1 MFRADAHVQ
10 QNPLP
15 KLSLQIWISM
25 PNTQCADAQR
35 VAREVQAELS
45 SQTIK
50 AVLDYRIRLV
60 HDEVDTGPQCGAS
73 KQSIQEEAADFEV
86 KVAGEGAQFT
96 FEFDAGT
103 SILSTPK
110 AEVRSSPSQRSSLPK
125 DIATFIQSVFAN
137 EQISHLLHINSLIRN
152 NPYSD
157 TFTQFSGDSVRDI
170 ERQLARAAKTATSY
184 HLTFSLFSA
193 GGAPSSWD
201 VQQALNQHILPIVQ
215 AAKKTFNIQVGT
227 QVQLFSPYSPSIQSY
242 GLENTRGHFLKHD
255 DLTSFVNTAE
265 WPLSP
270 SIGQGPTLNF
280 IVYVPTKS
288 DLPLGID
295 GKLGGAWIVPQWGGI
310 TIINPEM
317 IEDPGTGSYI
327 LPSHLSTND
336 LNDAFRTFSAQ
347 LLALLGITSGSVNG
361 QSFPLGFRIQSHRRV
376 TAYELHLRASSNL
389 GSLSSLAKH
398 LNTIPIPR
406 HVAQL
411 VDNSMSNLTASSTAL
426 ARGSWDDAICLAS
439 QAFEDS
445 DKAFFDKS
453 MVGQAYFPDEHRFA
467 VYMPFLGPVAVPLL
481 VSLLGELKRFRNVYR
496 QKKT

>member
-1 MFRADAHVQ
+1 
-10 QNPLP
+10 
-15 KLSLQIWISM
+15 M
-25 PNTQCADAQR
+25 PNTLCADARR
-35 VAREVQAELS
+35 VAREVQDKLNL
-45 SQTIK
+45 QTTKSI
-50 AVLDYRIRLV
+50 LEYRIRLV
-60 HDEVDTGPQCGAS
+60 HDNVDAGPKCGEN
-73 KQSIQEEAADFEV
+73 KQNIQEEATDFEV
-86 KVAGEGAQFT
+86 KVLGDGPEFT
-96 FEFDAGT
+96 FEFDSAIST
-103 SILSTPK
+103 SSVPRALVKSST
-110 AEVRSSPSQRSSLPK
+110 SQRSKLPN
-125 DIATFIQSVFAN
+125 DIATHIQSVFAD
-137 EQISHLLHINSLIRN
+137 EQIAHLLHINSLVRN
-152 NPYSD
+152 NPYGD
-157 TFTQFSGDSVRDI
+157 AFAHFSGDQIRDI
-170 ERQLARAAKTATSY
+170 EKQLARAAKTATSY

-201 VQQALNQHILPIVQ
+201 VQHVLNQHILPIVH
-215 AAKKTFNIQVGT
+215 AVKKTYSIQVGT
-227 QVQLFSPYSPSIQSY
+227 QVQLFSPYSPSVQSY
-242 GLENTRGHFLKHD
+242 YREGIRGHFLKHD

-280 IVYVPTKS
+280 IVYVPNKS

-295 GKLGGAWIVPQWGGI
+295 GNLGGAWVVPKWGGI
-310 TIINPEM
+310 TIVNPEM
-317 IEDPGTGSYI
+317 IEDAGTGSYV
-327 LPSHLSTND
+327 LPSHLSSD
-336 LNDAFRTFSAQ
+336 ELDDAFKTFSAQ
-347 LLALLGITSGSVNG
+347 LLALLGITSGSYND
-361 QSFPLGFRIQSHRRV
+361 QPYPLSFRIQSHKRV

-426 ARGSWDDAICLAS
+426 ARGNWDDAIRLAS

-481 VSLLGELKRFRNVYR
+481 VTLIGELKRFRNLYR
-496 QKKT
+496 TKTS